1 MEIISNIFFG
11 ILVLINNVFVL
22 NFKNVD
28 IISGNITNGVNKKIL
43 QWQSIARIKKMM
55 IAKNL
60 IFLRLENLLV
70 FFKE

>member
-1 MEIISNIFFG
+1 MEIINNIFFG
-11 ILVLINNVFVL
+11 ILVLINNVFVV
-22 NFKNVD
+22 NFKKVD
-28 IISGNITNGVNKKIL
+28 TISGNITTGDNKKML